1 MGFLKGGP
9 YYHLV
14 GRTGNNVGR
23 VVKGKNVFAMRP
35 AKSSKL
41 PTQALL
47 DQRFKFG
54 LITNWLRRLA
64 GVIDVGFKDYDSEMS
79 PRNAAI
85 SYNLQNAVIGVS
97 PNYTIDY
104 EKVVYSRGLLD
115 VAYNPLIAVTAAARL
130 DYTWGAPTGDTN
142 ATGPDKATFVVYNES
157 KNKFVTLKGVIL
169 RSALGYNLLL
179 PADWSGDT
187 VVAYLSFVSAD
198 GKLVSDSHYVGQF
211 IVL

>member
-64 GVIDVGFKDYDSEMS
+64 GVINVGFKDYDSEMS
-79 PRNAAI
+79 PRNAAV
-85 SYNLQNAVIGVS
+85 SYNLQNAIIGVS

-115 VAYNPLIAVTAAARL
+115 VAYNPLIAVTVAARL
-130 DYTWGAPTGDTN
+130 DYTWGAPTGDSN
-142 ATGPDKATFVVYNES
+142 AQGTDKATFVVYNES

-169 RSALGYNLLL
+169 RSALAYNLLL
-179 PADWSGDT
+179 PPDWSGDT

>member
-9 YYHLV
+9 FYHLV

-35 AKSSKL
+35 AKSSVD
-41 PTQALL
+41 PTQLQI

-54 LITNWLRRLA
+54 LIATWLRRLA
-64 GVIDVGFKDYDSEMS
+64 GVIDVGFKDYDAEMS

-85 SYNLQNAVIGVS
+85 SYNLLNAVTGVS

-115 VAYNPLIAVTAAARL
+115 LPNDPLVAVAAGAKIN
-130 DYTWGAPTGDTN
+130 YTWAAPVGDTN
-142 ATGPDKATFVVYNES
+142 ALGTDKVTFMVYNAVRD
-157 KNKFVTLKGVIL
+157 KFVTLKGIAL
-169 RSALGYNLLL
+169 RSALAYSLQL
-179 PADWSGDT
+179 PLDFSGED
-187 VVAYLSFVSAD
+187 VEIYLSFVSAD
-198 GKLVSDSHYVGQF
+198 GKLVSDSLYMGNLT
-211 IVL
+211 VL

>member
-35 AKSSKL
+35 AKSSK
-41 PTQALL
+41 PATQLQL
-47 DQRFKFG
+47 DQKLKFG
-54 LITNWLRRLA
+54 LVTSWLRRLA
-64 GVIDVGFKDYDSEMS
+64 GVVDVGFKDYDAEMS
-79 PRNAAI
+79 PRNAAV
-85 SYNLQNAVIGVS
+85 SYNLQKAVIGVS

-104 EKVVYSRGLLD
+104 QKVVYSRGLLD

-142 ATGPDKATFVVYNES
+142 ARGTDKATFVVYNES
-157 KNKFVTLKGVIL
+157 KNKFVTLKGAIL
-169 RSALGYNLLL
+169 RSALAYNLLL

-187 VVAYLSFVSAD
+187 VVAYLSFVSDD
-198 GKLVSDSHYVGQF
+198 GKLVSDSVYVGGF
-211 IVL
+211 LLL